1 MLYLIGTLSL
11 WVNSKYKD
19 SRVKIDRNSNGK
31 CSPLEIVKIYKYFP
45 QTLFN
50 VVWDVSFSLLN
61 IRQSNEKNNIKRSIF
76 MHLHKKSWKT
86 P

>member
-1 MLYLIGTLSL
+1 MLYLIVPLSL

-19 SRVKIDRNSNGK
+19 NRVKIDKNSNGK

-61 IRQSNEKNNIKRSIF
+61 IRQSNEKIIIKRANYF
-76 MHLHKKSWKT
+76 YVFT
-86 P
+86 